1 VRRIAL
7 TMRAGAASF
16 DITPAIGASLAGYL
30 EDRRATG
37 VHDPLRAKAIVVES
51 GDDAVAI
58 VACDAIALARGSVQG
73 IRAIAHDQCGIS
85 AQNIMVA
92 CTHTHLGPATVDIFQ
107 TVSDNSALERLIEV
121 ASGAIARAKSGLR
134 PANVRLS
141 RGELHGIAFN
151 RRYHM
156 ADGTIRTNPR
166 ARSDIIGPVGPV
178 DPEVIVLSFTSE
190 SGEPIAVLVNFALH
204 LDTIGGTEISA
215 DYPAVM
221 SEIVRR
227 ELGEGAQAVFLNGAC
242 GDINHINFMNPAD
255 PVSGVER
262 SRAIGEALGRKVLE
276 LLPQSTPVE
285 GRIGARN
292 RPVRLQIRSIPPQEL
307 EEAQEVLADAPPI
320 GAMSTEQ
327 VWACETVQVSK
338 LPRSVEA
345 EIQALT
351 LGDCALVGIPCE
363 VFAQLGLE
371 IKRRSPF
378 PATAVVELANG
389 WEGYLP
395 TRQAYDE
402 GGYEVRAARSSK
414 LASGSGESVVDAAAN
429 LLHSISDDRRST
441 GGPAT

>member
-1 VRRIAL
+1 
-7 TMRAGAASF
+7 MRAGAASG
-16 DITPAIGASLAGYL
+16 DITPPIGASLAGYL
-30 EDRRATG
+30 EERRATG
-37 VHDPLRAKAIVVES
+37 VHDPLRAKALVVES

-58 VACDAIALARGSVQG
+58 VACDAIALARGSVQE

-107 TVSDNSALERLIEV
+107 TVSDNSTLERSVEG
-121 ASGAIARAKSGLR
+121 ASGAIAQAKSALR
-134 PANVRLS
+134 PANVCLS

-190 SGEPIAVLVNFALH
+190 NGEPIAVLVNFALH
-204 LDTIGGTEISA
+204 LDTIGGTMISA

-221 SEIVRR
+221 SEVVQR
-227 ELGEGAQAVFLNGAC
+227 ELGEDAQVIFVNGAC

-255 PVSGVER
+255 PVSGFER

-285 GRIGARN
+285 GRIRARN
-292 RPVRLQIRSIPPQEL
+292 TTVQLQIRSISRQEV
-307 EEAQEVLADAPPI
+307 EKAQETLPDAPPI
-320 GAMSTEQ
+320 GETSTEQ

-338 LPRSVEA
+338 LPPSVEA

-363 VFAQLGLE
+363 IFAQLGLE

-378 PATAVVELANG
+378 PTTGIVELANG
-389 WEGYLP
+389 YEGYLP

-414 LASGSGESVVDAAAN
+414 LASGSGESAVDAAAD
-429 LLHSISDDRRST
+429 LLHSLSGDRRST
-441 GGPAT
+441 GGHAT